1 MPCERKPMRYG
12 HSEGHTDVCFDDK
25 GKCIVTCGSDGDVR
39 IWESLDDDD
48 PKSINVGEKV
58 YSVALKNGKLVTAVS
73 NNTVQIHTFPEG
85 DPDGILTRFTTNA
98 NHVTFNSSGSRVAAG
113 SSDFIVKIVEVVD
126 SSQQKTLRGHDAP
139 VLSVALDTSDEFLAS
154 SSCDGSVTVWSIESQ
169 TQVAQWKILQKS
181 SDVSNAK
188 SLCRLAWQP
197 HSGKLLAVPVDLTVQ
212 LYDRN
217 TWTHVS
223 TLCDDLITQVVNV
236 VVWSP
241 CGKFLAAG
249 TVGGNLLIW
258 DVEAKL
264 CIERQKHEKGFT
276 VCGMAWHPSGGRIA
290 YTDTEGCLGLLEGVS
305 SSSPPS
311 SSTVQSTKAT
321 AAKEKNDYDDL
332 FDEDDDRM
340 LDEGMSDSRSPVK
353 KPIMEEDDDDDDLMP
368 ATGKP
373 RNRGS
378 FLDDDDN
385 SQDPGSVKL
394 DGVPEEDGS
403 SAILP
408 AVGPAVSRPVYEGP
422 MPTQPQRAF
431 QAGSTP
437 VHLMHRFMV
446 WNSVGIVRGY
456 NDDQDNAI
464 DVEFHDTAIHHAMH
478 LTNTLGHTMAD
489 LSQEAVLLACEGTD
503 ELASKIQCLHFSC
516 WDTHKDWIVDLPKG
530 EDVCALCLG
539 QGWAAVATSALMVRL
554 FSIGGVQKE
563 IFSLPGAVV
572 CMAGHGE
579 QLLIMYHRGTGFDGD
594 QALGVQ
600 LLQLGSKRRQVI
612 HGEPLPL
619 SRKSYLAWM
628 GFTAEGT
635 PCCIDSEGV
644 VRMLNRTVG
653 NTWTP
658 VCNTRDSCKSKSDH
672 YWVVGV
678 HENPQQLRCIP
689 CKGSRFPP
697 TLPRPAVAVLPF
709 NLPYCQTTTEKG
721 QMEEQYWRSMLFHNH
736 YSFLSS
742 SGYEIDS
749 EGQSQAEKEQQEL
762 LMKMFALSCKLERE
776 FRCVELAEMMTHSV
790 VTLAIRYASRSRLFK
805 DKEMDV
811 IKQGMGRFRT
821 LSAEERLNWT
831 ERAKGDSDPK
841 KRKREDEGQAI
852 MERSKQK
859 QMNQN
864 ENEADSAINGK
875 FDGRV
880 KIPGWS
886 AGGAAGT
893 PSTAPSSS
901 VMESWREER
910 TRSLEDNEMS
920 LPSIAAAYTTILRG
934 LGEDPQRQGL
944 LKTPWR
950 AATAMQFFTKGY
962 QEKIIE
968 LCLCVTV
975 SREVRVNPFKVSGA
989 GKPSSSSAGQ
999 PRTTSVLDSMT
1010 MSSRKPTPLGGTSK
1024 QGKAP
1029 VLKPLAPKPKS
1040 KTQATLLQM
1049 SASKGNSKKLV
1060 DSQTEAEKVKAAP
1073 AATPPASVENIENRK
1088 PKTGFQLWLEDNRKS
1103 ILADNPDFEEM
1114 DVIKQGMG
1122 RFRTLSAEERL
1133 NWTERAKGDS
1143 DPKKRKREDE
1153 GQVNDQM
1160 ESDEGSAKK
1169 KKPLDTSAKL
1179 SAFAF
1184 NKE

>member
-1 MPCERKPMRYG
+1 MPCERKPMRYVT
-12 HSEGHTDVCFDDK
+12 SFEITL
-25 GKCIVTCGSDGDVR
+25 TCGSDGDVR

-197 HSGKLLAVPVDLTVQ
+197 HSGKFSLWLLP
-212 LYDRN
+212 
-217 TWTHVS
+217 
-223 TLCDDLITQVVNV
+223 VVNV

-311 SSTVQSTKAT
+311 SSTVQSTKV
-321 AAKEKNDYDDL
+321 KKNDYDDL

-385 SQDPGSVKL
+385 SQDVCVSQDPGSVKL

-805 DKEMDV
+805 DKASFKFCFSKILVSIFTFTMYNN
-811 IKQGMGRFRT
+811 IY
-821 LSAEERLNWT
+821 LNV
-831 ERAKGDSDPK
+831 
-841 KRKREDEGQAI
+841 Q
-852 MERSKQK
+852 
-859 QMNQN
+859 
-864 ENEADSAINGK
+864 
-875 FDGRV
+875 
-880 KIPGWS
+880 
-886 AGGAAGT
+886 
-893 PSTAPSSS
+893 
-901 VMESWREER
+901 
-910 TRSLEDNEMS
+910 
-920 LPSIAAAYTTILRG
+920 
-934 LGEDPQRQGL
+934 
-944 LKTPWR
+944 
-950 AATAMQFFTKGY
+950 
-962 QEKIIE
+962 
-968 LCLCVTV
+968 
-975 SREVRVNPFKVSGA
+975 VSGA

-1040 KTQATLLQM
+1040 KVH
-1049 SASKGNSKKLV
+1049 ASKGNSKKLV

>member
-12 HSEGHTDVCFDDK
+12 HSEGHTDVCFDDE

-98 NHVTFNSSGSRVAAG
+98 NHVTFNNSGSRVAAG

-305 SSSPPS
+305 SSSPSS
-311 SSTVQSTKAT
+311 SSTVQSTKVT
-321 AAKEKNDYDDL
+321 KEKNDYDDL

-353 KPIMEEDDDDDDLMP
+353 KPVMEEDDDDDDLMP
-368 ATGKP
+368 ATGRP

-385 SQDPGSVKL
+385 SQDVCVSQDPGSVKL

-408 AVGPAVSRPVYEGP
+408 AVGPAVSRPIYEGP

-594 QALGVQ
+594 QALGIQ

-628 GFTAEGT
+628 GFSAEGT

-644 VRMLNRTVG
+644 VRMLNRTLR

-736 YSFLSS
+736 YGFLSS

-790 VTLAIRYASRSRLFK
+790 VTLAIRYASRSRRMALAQRLSELALEKANQFQEEELEEEEPEE
-805 DKEMDV
+805 DYLQEEQMD
-811 IKQGMGRFRT
+811 
-821 LSAEERLNWT
+821 AEESTETRKQSKYASFSSILVSENYSMFKYIKPHALCISVIYCLIFKIKVFSLLTLLSVHMFSAQVSISAVDIAIRLRN
-831 ERAKGDSDPK
+831 S
-841 KRKREDEGQAI
+841 
-852 MERSKQK
+852 
-859 QMNQN
+859 
-864 ENEADSAINGK
+864 
-875 FDGRV
+875 
-880 KIPGWS
+880 
-886 AGGAAGT
+886 
-893 PSTAPSSS
+893 
-901 VMESWREER
+901 
-910 TRSLEDNEMS
+910 
-920 LPSIAAAYTTILRG
+920 
-934 LGEDPQRQGL
+934 
-944 LKTPWR
+944 
-950 AATAMQFFTKGY
+950 
-962 QEKIIE
+962 
-968 LCLCVTV
+968 
-975 SREVRVNPFKVSGA
+975 
-989 GKPSSSSAGQ
+989 
-999 PRTTSVLDSMT
+999 RTTNVLDSMT

-1040 KTQATLLQM
+1040 KVQCVAQIQIILKTEMVCLQ
-1049 SASKGNSKKLV
+1049 L
-1060 DSQTEAEKVKAAP
+1060 
-1073 AATPPASVENIENRK
+1073 
-1088 PKTGFQLWLEDNRKS
+1088 KTGFQLWLEDNRKS

>member
-12 HSEGHTDVCFDDK
+12 HSEGHTDVCFDDE

-58 YSVALKNGKLVTAVS
+58 YSAALKNGKLVTAVS

-98 NHVTFNSSGSRVAAG
+98 NHVTFNSSGSRVAVG

-139 VLSVALDTSDEFLAS
+139 VLSVALDPSDEFLAS

-197 HSGKLLAVPVDLTVQ
+197 RSGKLLAIPVDLTIQ

-223 TLCDDLITQVVNV
+223 TLSDDLITQVVNV

-305 SSSPPS
+305 SSSPSS
-311 SSTVQSTKAT
+311 SSTIQSKAT
-321 AAKEKNDYDDL
+321 ASKETNDYDDL

-353 KPIMEEDDDDDDLMP
+353 KPIMEDDDDDDDLMP
-368 ATGKP
+368 ATGRP

-408 AVGPAVSRPVYEGP
+408 AVVPAVSRPVYDGP

-431 QAGSTP
+431 QPGSTP
-437 VHLMHRFMV
+437 MHLMHRFMM

-530 EDVCALCLG
+530 EDVRALCLG

-572 CMAGHGE
+572 CLAGHGE
-579 QLLIMYHRGTGFDGD
+579 QLLIVYHRGTGFDGD

-600 LLQLGSKRRQVI
+600 LLQLGRRRRQVM

-644 VRMLNRTVG
+644 VRILNRTLG

-658 VCNTRDSCKSKSDH
+658 VCNTRESCKSKSDH

-736 YSFLSS
+736 YGFLSS

-790 VTLAIRYASRSRLFK
+790 VTLAIRYASRSRRMALAQRLSELALEKANQLQEEEEEEEEPAYQRHTSREYRGSNQMSSRQAQVENGCEEEEEDYPQEEQMDAEESTETRKPSLNPFK
-805 DKEMDV
+805 KGAKSPERPSPKPVSKEGRVNPFKVSGAGKSSSSPAGQPRTTNVLDSMTMSSRKPTPLGGTSKQGKAPILKPLAPKPKSKTQATLLQMSASKGSSKKLEDSQLEAEKVKPAPAATPPASMENIENRKPKTGFQLWLEENRKSILADNPDFEEMDV
-811 IKQGMGRFRT
+811 IKEGMGRFRT
-821 LSAEERLNWT
+821 LTAEERLNWT

-841 KRKREDEGQAI
+841 KRKREDEGQA
-852 MERSKQK
+852 
-859 QMNQN
+859 
-864 ENEADSAINGK
+864 
-875 FDGRV
+875 
-880 KIPGWS
+880 
-886 AGGAAGT
+886 
-893 PSTAPSSS
+893 
-901 VMESWREER
+901 
-910 TRSLEDNEMS
+910 
-920 LPSIAAAYTTILRG
+920 
-934 LGEDPQRQGL
+934 
-944 LKTPWR
+944 
-950 AATAMQFFTKGY
+950 
-962 QEKIIE
+962 
-968 LCLCVTV
+968 
-975 SREVRVNPFKVSGA
+975 
-989 GKPSSSSAGQ
+989 
-999 PRTTSVLDSMT
+999 
-1010 MSSRKPTPLGGTSK
+1010 
-1024 QGKAP
+1024 
-1029 VLKPLAPKPKS
+1029 
-1040 KTQATLLQM
+1040 
-1049 SASKGNSKKLV
+1049 
-1060 DSQTEAEKVKAAP
+1060 
-1073 AATPPASVENIENRK
+1073 
-1088 PKTGFQLWLEDNRKS
+1088 
-1103 ILADNPDFEEM
+1103 
-1114 DVIKQGMG
+1114 
-1122 RFRTLSAEERL
+1122 
-1133 NWTERAKGDS
+1133 
-1143 DPKKRKREDE
+1143 DE
-1153 GQVNDQM
+1153 QM
-1160 ESDEGSAKK
+1160 ETDEGSAKK

>member
-12 HSEGHTDVCFDDK
+12 HSEGHTDVCFDED

-48 PKSINVGEKV
+48 PKSINVGEKA

-98 NHVTFNSSGSRVAAG
+98 NHIAFNTSGSRVAAG
-113 SSDFIVKIVEVVD
+113 SSDFLVKIVDVMD
-126 SSQQKTLRGHDAP
+126 SSQQKTLRGHEAP
-139 VLSVALDTSDEFLAS
+139 VLSVAFDTSDEFLAS

-169 TQVAQWKILQKS
+169 TQVAQWKVLQKS

-197 HSGKLLAVPVDLTVQ
+197 LSGKLLAVPVDMTVQ
-212 LYDRN
+212 LYDRD
-217 TWTHVS
+217 TWTHIS
-223 TLCDDLITQVVNV
+223 TLSDDLITQVVNV

-258 DVEAKL
+258 DADAKL

-305 SSSPPS
+305 SSSSSS
-311 SSTVQSTKAT
+311 SSTTQSTKAP
-321 AAKEKNDYDDL
+321 ARKETNDYDDL
-332 FDEDDDRM
+332 FDEDDDRV
-340 LDEGMSDSRSPVK
+340 LDEGMSDSHSPVK
-353 KPIMEEDDDDDDLMP
+353 KAIMDDDDDDDDLMP
-368 ATGKP
+368 STGRP
-373 RNRGS
+373 RNRGA
-378 FLDDDDN
+378 FLDDDSRDA
-385 SQDPGSVKL
+385 GSVKL
-394 DGVPEEDGS
+394 DKLPEDGS
-403 SAILP
+403 SFILP
-408 AVGPAVSRPVYEGP
+408 AVDPIVSRPIYDGP
-422 MPTQPQRAF
+422 MPTPPQRSF
-431 QAGSTP
+431 QPGSTP
-437 VHLMHRFMV
+437 VHLMHRFMM

-456 NDDQDNAI
+456 NDEQDNAI

-478 LTNTLGHTMAD
+478 LTNTLGHTMVD

-516 WDTHKDWIVDLPKG
+516 WDTHKEWMVDLPQG
-530 EDVCALCLG
+530 EDVHALCLG

-579 QLLIMYHRGTGFDGD
+579 QLLIVYHRGTGFDGD

-600 LLQLGSKRRQVI
+600 LLQLGRKRRQVI

-644 VRMLNRTVG
+644 VRMLNRTLG

-658 VCNTRDSCKSKSDH
+658 VGNTRDTCKSKSDH
-672 YWVVGV
+672 CWVVGV

-697 TLPRPAVAVLPF
+697 TLPRPAVAILSF
-709 NLPYCQTTTEKG
+709 KLPYCQTTTEKG

-736 YSFLSS
+736 YGFLSS
-742 SGYEIDS
+742 SGYEIDN
-749 EGQSQAEKEQQEL
+749 ESQTRAEKEQQEL

-776 FRCVELAEMMTHSV
+776 FRCVELAEVMTHSV
-790 VTLAIRYASRSRLFK
+790 VTLAIRYASRSRRMALAQRLNELALEKANQLQEEQQQEEEEPAYQSVVQNSGFSHGYREYRGS
-805 DKEMDV
+805 DQMNSRQAQVESGCNDEEEVEEEYQPEEQMD
-811 IKQGMGRFRT
+811 
-821 LSAEERLNWT
+821 AEESTDASRPRLNPFKKGAKSP
-831 ERAKGDSDPK
+831 ERPSPK
-841 KRKREDEGQAI
+841 
-852 MERSKQK
+852 
-859 QMNQN
+859 
-864 ENEADSAINGK
+864 
-875 FDGRV
+875 
-880 KIPGWS
+880 
-886 AGGAAGT
+886 
-893 PSTAPSSS
+893 
-901 VMESWREER
+901 
-910 TRSLEDNEMS
+910 
-920 LPSIAAAYTTILRG
+920 
-934 LGEDPQRQGL
+934 
-944 LKTPWR
+944 
-950 AATAMQFFTKGY
+950 
-962 QEKIIE
+962 
-968 LCLCVTV
+968 TV
-975 SREVRVNPFKVSGA
+975 SRGGRANPFKVSVA
-989 GKPSSSSAGQ
+989 GKSSGSPAGQ
-999 PRTTSVLDSMT
+999 PRTTNVLDSMT
-1010 MSSRKPTPLGGTSK
+1010 LSNRKPTALSGNSK

-1029 VLKPLAPKPKS
+1029 VLKPLAPKSKS

-1049 SASKGNSKKLV
+1049 SIPKGSIKKQVESQSAAETVKETLV
-1060 DSQTEAEKVKAAP
+1060 
-1073 AATPPASVENIENRK
+1073 ATPPASTENTENSK
-1088 PKTGFQLWLEDNRKS
+1088 PKTGFQLWLEENRKS

-1114 DVIKQGMG
+1114 DVIKEGMG
-1122 RFRTLSAEERL
+1122 RFRALSAEERL
-1133 NWTERAKGDS
+1133 IWTERAKGDS
-1143 DPKKRKREDE
+1143 DPKKRKREE
-1153 GQVNDQM
+1153 GKEMVENADA
-1160 ESDEGSAKK
+1160 DEGSVKK

-1184 NKE
+1184 NK

>member
-12 HSEGHTDVCFDDK
+12 HSEGHTDVCFDDE

-113 SSDFIVKIVEVVD
+113 SSDFIVKIVDVVD

-139 VLSVALDTSDEFLAS
+139 VLSVALDPSDEFLAS

-197 HSGKLLAVPVDLTVQ
+197 RSGKLLAVPVDLTIQ
-212 LYDRN
+212 LYDKK
-217 TWTHVS
+217 TWTHIS
-223 TLCDDLITQVVNV
+223 TLSDDLITQVVNV

-305 SSSPPS
+305 SSSPSS

-321 AAKEKNDYDDL
+321 VAKEKKDYDDL

-353 KPIMEEDDDDDDLMP
+353 KPVMEEDDDDDDLMP
-368 ATGKP
+368 ATGRP

-385 SQDPGSVKL
+385 SQDAASVKL

-431 QAGSTP
+431 QPGSTP
-437 VHLMHRFMV
+437 MHLMHRFMV

-530 EDVCALCLG
+530 EDVRALCLG

-579 QLLIMYHRGTGFDGD
+579 QLLIVYHRGTGFDGD

-600 LLQLGSKRRQVI
+600 LLQLGIKRRQVM

-644 VRMLNRTVG
+644 VRMLNRTMG
-653 NTWTP
+653 NTWSP

-736 YSFLSS
+736 YGFLSS

-790 VTLAIRYASRSRLFK
+790 VTLAIRYASRSRRMALAQRLSELALEKANQFQEEELEEEEPAYQRGSRQMSSRQAQVENGCEEEEEE
-805 DKEMDV
+805 DEDYPQEEEMD
-811 IKQGMGRFRT
+811 
-821 LSAEERLNWT
+821 AEESTETRKPSLNPFKKGGKSP
-831 ERAKGDSDPK
+831 ERPSPK
-841 KRKREDEGQAI
+841 P
-852 MERSKQK
+852 M
-859 QMNQN
+859 
-864 ENEADSAINGK
+864 
-875 FDGRV
+875 
-880 KIPGWS
+880 
-886 AGGAAGT
+886 
-893 PSTAPSSS
+893 
-901 VMESWREER
+901 
-910 TRSLEDNEMS
+910 
-920 LPSIAAAYTTILRG
+920 
-934 LGEDPQRQGL
+934 
-944 LKTPWR
+944 
-950 AATAMQFFTKGY
+950 
-962 QEKIIE
+962 
-968 LCLCVTV
+968 
-975 SREVRVNPFKVSGA
+975 SREGRVNPFKVSSA
-989 GKPSSSSAGQ
+989 GKSSSSPAGQ
-999 PRTTSVLDSMT
+999 PRTTNVLDSMT
-1010 MSSRKPTPLGGTSK
+1010 MSSRKAAPLGGTSK

-1049 SASKGNSKKLV
+1049 SASKGNSKKLE
-1060 DSQTEAEKVKAAP
+1060 DSQREAEKVKAAP
-1073 AATPPASVENIENRK
+1073 AATPPASVENVENRK
-1088 PKTGFQLWLEDNRKS
+1088 PKTGFQLWLEENRKS

-1114 DVIKQGMG
+1114 DVIKEGMG

-1153 GQVNDQM
+1153 GQINEQM

>member
-12 HSEGHTDVCFDDK
+12 HSEGHTDVCFDDE

-58 YSVALKNGKLVTAVS
+58 YSVALKNEKLVTAVS

-139 VLSVALDTSDEFLAS
+139 VLSVALDPSDEFLAS

-197 HSGKLLAVPVDLTVQ
+197 RSGKLLAIPVDLTIQ

-217 TWTHVS
+217 TWTHVTNLS
-223 TLCDDLITQVVNV
+223 DSFSSQVVNV

-249 TVGGNLLIW
+249 TIGGNLLVW

-290 YTDTEGCLGLLEGVS
+290 YTDTEGCLGLLEGVP
-305 SSSPPS
+305 SPSS
-311 SSTVQSTKAT
+311 SSTVQSTKVKT
-321 AAKEKNDYDDL
+321 NDYDNL

-353 KPIMEEDDDDDDLMP
+353 KPIMEDDDDDDDLMP
-368 ATGKP
+368 ATGRP

-385 SQDPGSVKL
+385 SQGMSTLIK
-394 DGVPEEDGS
+394 EEDGS

-408 AVGPAVSRPVYEGP
+408 AVGPAVSLPVYEGP

-431 QAGSTP
+431 QPGSTP
-437 VHLMHRFMV
+437 VHLMHRFMM

-489 LSQEAVLLACEGTD
+489 LSQEAVLLVCEGTD

-530 EDVCALCLG
+530 EDVRALCLG

-554 FSIGGVQKE
+554 FSVGGVQKE

-579 QLLIMYHRGTGFDGD
+579 QLLIVCHRGTGFDGD
-594 QALGVQ
+594 QALGIQ
-600 LLQLGSKRRQVI
+600 LLQLGHKRRQVI

-644 VRMLNRTVG
+644 VRMLNRTLG
-653 NTWTP
+653 NMWTP

-689 CKGSRFPP
+689 CKGARYPP

-721 QMEEQYWRSMLFHNH
+721 QMEEQYWRSMLFQNH
-736 YSFLSS
+736 YGFLSS
-742 SGYEIDS
+742 NGYEIDS
-749 EGQSQAEKEQQEL
+749 EGQSRTEKEQQEL

-790 VTLAIRYASRSRLFK
+790 VTLAIRYASRSRRMALAQRLSELALEKASQFQEEEQEEEDKYASFSSMLVPEKYSVLKYIKAKALCISVIYFLIFK
-805 DKEMDV
+805 MKAFFID
-811 IKQGMGRFRT
+811 T
-821 LSAEERLNWT
+821 HLSLHIT
-831 ERAKGDSDPK
+831 CFQHKSQIL
-841 KRKREDEGQAI
+841 EG
-852 MERSKQK
+852 
-859 QMNQN
+859 
-864 ENEADSAINGK
+864 
-875 FDGRV
+875 
-880 KIPGWS
+880 
-886 AGGAAGT
+886 
-893 PSTAPSSS
+893 
-901 VMESWREER
+901 
-910 TRSLEDNEMS
+910 
-920 LPSIAAAYTTILRG
+920 
-934 LGEDPQRQGL
+934 
-944 LKTPWR
+944 
-950 AATAMQFFTKGY
+950 
-962 QEKIIE
+962 
-968 LCLCVTV
+968 
-975 SREVRVNPFKVSGA
+975 RVNPFK
-989 GKPSSSSAGQ
+989 SSSSPAGQ
-999 PRTTSVLDSMT
+999 PRTTNVLDSMT
-1010 MSSRKPTPLGGTSK
+1010 MSSRKPAPLGGTSK
-1024 QGKAP
+1024 PGKAP

-1040 KTQATLLQM
+1040 KVQCVAQIQMFSSPAGSHTL
-1049 SASKGNSKKLV
+1049 SDPIKL
-1060 DSQTEAEKVKAAP
+1060 TLKAEKVKPAP
-1073 AATPPASVENIENRK
+1073 AATPPASAENIENRK
-1088 PKTGFQLWLEDNRKS
+1088 PKTGFQLWLEENRKS

-1114 DVIKQGMG
+1114 DVIKEGMG

-1153 GQVNDQM
+1153 GQVDEQM
-1160 ESDEGSAKK
+1160 ESDEGSTKK

-1184 NKE
+1184 NK

>member
-12 HSEGHTDVCFDDK
+12 HSEGHTDVCFDDE
-25 GKCIVTCGSDGDVR
+25 GKCVVTCGSDGDVR

-58 YSVALKNGKLVTAVS
+58 YSVGLKNGKLVTAVS
-73 NNTVQIHTFPEG
+73 NNTIQIHTFPEG

-139 VLSVALDTSDEFLAS
+139 ILSVALDPSDEFL
-154 SSCDGSVTVWSIESQ
+154 
-169 TQVAQWKILQKS
+169 TQVAQWQILQKS

-197 HSGKLLAVPVDLTVQ
+197 RSGKLLAVPVDLTIQ

-223 TLCDDLITQVVNV
+223 TLSDDLISQVVNV

-249 TVGGNLLIW
+249 TVGGNLLVW

-290 YTDTEGCLGLLEGVS
+290 YTDTEGCLGLLEGVPS
-305 SSSPPS
+305 S
-311 SSTVQSTKAT
+311 SSTVQSTKAA
-321 AAKEKNDYDDL
+321 AAKETHDYDDL
-332 FDEDDDRM
+332 FDEDDDRG

-368 ATGKP
+368 ATGRP

-385 SQDPGSVKL
+385 SQDPSCVKL

-431 QAGSTP
+431 QPGSTP

-489 LSQEAVLLACEGTD
+489 LSQEAVLLACEGTE

-530 EDVCALCLG
+530 EDVRTLCLG

-554 FSIGGVQKE
+554 FSVGGVQKE

-579 QLLIMYHRGTGFDGD
+579 QLLIVYHRGTGFDGD
-594 QALGVQ
+594 QALGIQ
-600 LLQLGSKRRQVI
+600 LLQLGHKRRQVI

-644 VRMLNRTVG
+644 VRMLNRTLG
-653 NTWTP
+653 NMWTP

-689 CKGSRFPP
+689 CKGARYPP

-721 QMEEQYWRSMLFHNH
+721 QMEEQYWRSVLFQNH
-736 YSFLSS
+736 YGFLSS

-749 EGQSQAEKEQQEL
+749 EGQSRAEKEQQEL

-776 FRCVELAEMMTHSV
+776 FRCVELAEIMTHSV
-790 VTLAIRYASRSRLFK
+790 VTLAIRYASRSRRMALAQRLSELALEK
-805 DKEMDV
+805 ASQIQEEEQEEEEPAYQREYRGSNQMSRRLAPVENGCEEEEEYPQEEQMD
-811 IKQGMGRFRT
+811 
-821 LSAEERLNWT
+821 AEEST
-831 ERAKGDSDPK
+831 ET
-841 KRKREDEGQAI
+841 RKL
-852 MERSKQK
+852 
-859 QMNQN
+859 
-864 ENEADSAINGK
+864 
-875 FDGRV
+875 
-880 KIPGWS
+880 
-886 AGGAAGT
+886 
-893 PSTAPSSS
+893 
-901 VMESWREER
+901 
-910 TRSLEDNEMS
+910 SL
-920 LPSIAAAYTTILRG
+920 
-934 LGEDPQRQGL
+934 
-944 LKTPWR
+944 
-950 AATAMQFFTKGY
+950 
-962 QEKIIE
+962 
-968 LCLCVTV
+968 
-975 SREVRVNPFKVSGA
+975 NPFKKGGKSPERPSPKPKYLINIFKLQVSGA
-989 GKPSSSSAGQ
+989 GKSSSSPAGQ
-999 PRTTSVLDSMT
+999 PRTTNVLDSMT
-1010 MSSRKPTPLGGTSK
+1010 MSNRKPAPLGSTSK

-1049 SASKGNSKKLV
+1049 SASKGNSKKLE
-1060 DSQTEAEKVKAAP
+1060 DSQSEAEKVKPAP
-1073 AATPPASVENIENRK
+1073 AATPPASAENIENRK
-1088 PKTGFQLWLEDNRKS
+1088 PKTGFQLWLEENRKS

-1114 DVIKQGMG
+1114 DVIKEGMG

-1153 GQVNDQM
+1153 EGQVDEQT
-1160 ESDEGSAKK
+1160 ESDEGRTKK